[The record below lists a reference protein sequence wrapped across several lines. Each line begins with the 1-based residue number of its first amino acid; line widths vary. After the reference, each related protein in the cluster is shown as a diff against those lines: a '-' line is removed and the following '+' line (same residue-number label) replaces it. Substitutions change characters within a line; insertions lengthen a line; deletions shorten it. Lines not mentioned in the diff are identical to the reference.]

1 MFLSSCLFDTD
12 DDGLSSWLSDQG
24 MPSSYKVQ
32 MVTVNDLK
40 PTSAE
45 LYKDSLPR
53 SAGVFGTF
61 GASAGMVHDA
71 VFDFAVD
78 SAFLADLKA
87 ADSAKSYLSL
97 YLFDAVYWSKV
108 LPSTVLPIEDEVNV
122 NISWTLSEKLTDA
135 ELNALKRLLIRNGLM
150 VLSLGRRRKLQTRRF
165 LFPLPRKILSWF
177 WICRAHLLT
186 TFARTQAIAVCSCV
200 YLLLKLRMP
209 IVSTV
214 RL

>member
-1 MFLSSCLFDTD
+1 MTWNRRPLNCTRIRSLVLQVFSELSVLLRAWCTMLFLTLLWTVLSWQIWRRLILQNLICRFTFLMLFIGLRFCHRRYCL
-12 DDGLSSWLSDQG
+12 
-24 MPSSYKVQ
+24 
-32 MVTVNDLK
+32 LK
-40 PTSAE
+40 MKSMSTSAG
-45 LYKDSLPR
+45 P
-53 SAGVFGTF
+53 
-61 GASAGMVHDA
+61 
-71 VFDFAVD
+71 
-78 SAFLADLKA
+78 FL
-87 ADSAKSYLSL
+87 KSWRMPNLMP
-97 YLFDAVYWSKV
+97 W
-108 LPSTVLPIEDEVNV
+108 
-122 NISWTLSEKLTDA
+122 
-135 ELNALKRLLIRNGLM
+135 KRLLIRNGLM